1 MYQWHF
7 DHSQLALILHLCRS
21 QSQSNGT
28 VSQRP
33 REEQD
38 QEEGEFASQG
48 SRGVYYTPTRRFR
61 VPHLQANADQP
72 TYMHYWTL
80 RPMQT
85 HSHTKWSTKE
95 RILFAHGTHPCKS
108 TISTAKLTVCVFLST
123 SSQTLTHTHRHTL
136 YRHKE
141 KWHDTFLF
149 TTTCRLSNLP
159 PFPPLYQLSSIWLL
173 PSDSTA
179 ESAFHLT
186 VQKKVRLLQ
195 TEISGWRD
203 ALSLALILRWWEAEK
218 KTKAR
223 GRWSYI
229 CLNRKGIAAH

>member
-1 MYQWHF
+1 
-7 DHSQLALILHLCRS
+7 
-21 QSQSNGT
+21 
-28 VSQRP
+28 
-33 REEQD
+33 
-38 QEEGEFASQG
+38 
-48 SRGVYYTPTRRFR
+48 
-61 VPHLQANADQP
+61 
-72 TYMHYWTL
+72 
-80 RPMQT
+80 MQT
-85 HSHTKWSTKE
+85 HSRTKWSTKE
-95 RILFAHGTHPCKS
+95 RILFAHATHPCKS
-108 TISTAKLTVCVFLST
+108 TISTAKQTVCVFLST
-123 SSQTLTHTHRHTL
+123 SSQTLSMTNTHTRI

-195 TEISGWRD
+195 TEIIR
-203 ALSLALILRWWEAEK
+203 LERRSLARSLSFLGDG